1 MSELSSV
8 LHADDLPSEWRSR
21 LSPYR
26 FERDEV
32 GRSSAGVFRLDADGE
47 PGLFLKVEPA
57 GPFAE
62 LPDEATRLRWLA
74 GAGIACPNVIA
85 QDVHDGQHWLLIS
98 AMPGRDLS
106 VASITPQQCIEILAT
121 ALRLLHAV
129 DIRTC
134 PFNHSLSNRLALAKA
149 RMEAG
154 EVDEDDF
161 DEARLDQSAEDL
173 FQLLETQKPDGA
185 DLVVTHGDA
194 CLPNLLAQDGHFSGF
209 IDCARLGVADRY
221 QDLALAYRSICDDFG
236 EAWGQA
242 FLDLYGV
249 PQPDRAKLDYYQLLD
264 EFF

>member
-1 MSELSSV
+1 MSELSPV
-8 LHADDLPSEWRSR
+8 LPVEALPPEWRIQ
-21 LSPYR
+21 LSSYH

-32 GRSSAGVFRLDADGE
+32 GQSAAGVFKLVGDGK
-47 PGLFLKVEPA
+47 PDLFLKCEPA
-57 GPFAE
+57 GPFGE
-62 LPDEATRLRWLA
+62 LPDEATRLLWLV
-74 GAGIACPNVIA
+74 GAGIACPNVVA
-85 QDVHDGQHWLLIS
+85 QDVHDGQNWLLLS
-98 AMPGRDLS
+98 AIPGRDLS
-106 VASITPQQCIEILAT
+106 VAPITPQQCIEIMAT

-129 DIRTC
+129 DTRSC
-134 PFNHSLSNRLALAKA
+134 PFDHRLSNRLAIARA

-161 DEARLDQSAEDL
+161 DDERLGQSAEDL
-173 FQLLETQKPDGA
+173 FQLLETQKLEGA

-194 CLPNLLAQDGHFSGF
+194 CLPNLLALDGRFSGF

-221 QDLALAYRSICDDFG
+221 QDLALAYCSVCDDFG

-249 PQPDRAKLDYYQLLD
+249 PQPDRAKLAYYQLLD